1 MPSEEKLNPAQKHQ
15 VNDDLLDAQEMVR
28 EFDPAFTSLDR
39 ACDILEK
46 SLEGLTQSPSSLV
59 H

>member
-1 MPSEEKLNPAQKHQ
+1 MPSERLNPAEKNQ
-15 VNDDLLDAQEMVR
+15 VVDDLLDAQAMAR

>member
-1 MPSEEKLNPAQKHQ
+1 MPFERLNPAEQNQ
-15 VNDDLLDAQEMVR
+15 VVDDLLDAQAMVR

>member
-1 MPSEEKLNPAQKHQ
+1 MPSERLNPAEKNQ
-15 VNDDLLDAQEMVR
+15 VVDDLLDAQAMVR